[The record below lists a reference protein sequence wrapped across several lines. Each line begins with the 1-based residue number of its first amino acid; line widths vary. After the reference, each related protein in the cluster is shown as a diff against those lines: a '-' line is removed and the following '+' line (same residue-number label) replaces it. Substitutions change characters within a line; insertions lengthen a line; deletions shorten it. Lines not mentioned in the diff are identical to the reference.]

1 MIKLKV
7 MKALSEIDGT
17 FTRQQIQMR
26 IWIAQGKK
34 SEDFVNRQGYY
45 SDAIQE
51 WTKQGL
57 IQRQLR
63 KGIYCITDDGRLYA
77 CNKKEWLRRRRI
89 ERAEKRELMEREI
102 QISNGLRN
110 ELAHDFQHLIGK
122 TIENVRYLDAKECG
136 DLGWNKAPIVIELSD
151 QTALTPQSDDEGN
164 EGGALMIYDY
174 HKQETDVIGT
184 I

>member
-7 MKALSEIDGT
+7 MKGLSKIDGT
-17 FTRQQIQMR
+17 FTRQQIQKQ

-34 SEDFVNRQGYY
+34 SKDFVNRQGYY
-45 SDAIQE
+45 ADAIQE

-77 CNKKEWLRRRRI
+77 CNKKEWLRRRRQ
-89 ERAEKRELMEREI
+89 ERRAKQVMVD
-102 QISNGLRN
+102 
-110 ELAHDFQHLIGK
+110 LAHGFAKHYHYLIGK

-151 QTALTPQSDDEGN
+151 QTALIPQSDDEGN

-174 HKQETDVIGT
+174 YKQETDVIGT